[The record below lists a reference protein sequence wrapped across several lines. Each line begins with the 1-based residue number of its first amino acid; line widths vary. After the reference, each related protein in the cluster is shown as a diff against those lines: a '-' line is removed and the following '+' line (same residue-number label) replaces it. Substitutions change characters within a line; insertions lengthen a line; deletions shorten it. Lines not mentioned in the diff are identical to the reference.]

1 MKYKNE
7 CAYKDICNNFNCKNC
22 ELKYIPYDKL
32 IAVQIKRDAN
42 KSRAIQEQNDYDLA
56 QEILARK

>member
-32 IAVQIKRDAN
+32 IAVQIKKDAN
-42 KSRAIQEQNDYDLA
+42 KSKPIQEQNNYDLA